1 MMKMRKLTLATALL
15 ATLAFSGAALAA
27 NGDVGTPAIDYTLTV
42 LDGGTYTL
50 SEQTG
55 QVSIMFVI
63 GYA

>member
-1 MMKMRKLTLATALL
+1 MNMHKLTLATALL
-15 ATLAFSGAALAA
+15 ATLAFSGAALAD
-27 NGDVGTPAIDYTLTV
+27 NGDLGTPAIDYSLSV